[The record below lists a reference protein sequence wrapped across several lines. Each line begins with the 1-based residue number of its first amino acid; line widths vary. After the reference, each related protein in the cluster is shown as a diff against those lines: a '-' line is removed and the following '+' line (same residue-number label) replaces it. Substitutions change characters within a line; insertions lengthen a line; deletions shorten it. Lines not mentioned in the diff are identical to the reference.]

1 MLSEAETEK
10 KGTPMRTCVFSGVPV
25 EDLFSIHYVTKKF
38 GECLS
43 KQVCKDERSFSVAR
57 AFYTRVKQ
65 KQFEEDA
72 RVLSIMVLTLF

>member
-1 MLSEAETEK
+1 
-10 KGTPMRTCVFSGVPV
+10 MRTCVFSGVPV

-43 KQVCKDERSFSVAR
+43 KQVCNDERSFSVE
-57 AFYTRVKQ
+57 

>member
-1 MLSEAETEK
+1 
-10 KGTPMRTCVFSGVPV
+10 MRTCVFSGVPV
-25 EDLFSIHYVTKKF
+25 EGLFSIHYVTKKF

-57 AFYTRVKQ
+57 AFYIRVKQ
-65 KQFEEDA
+65 KQFKEDA